1 MSLVMEA
8 TAQSPERRANS
19 SASVPRKGRRTRRSV
34 SSFDIR
40 HARAAEKLC
49 DQEQVISPAL
59 RRPAEPPQACLRYD
73 AETTHL
79 RNDAETAVGR
89 GEEVLDALCGIL
101 HRPAERA
108 HPHLSW
114 LLGGGFWLD

>member
-19 SASVPRKGRRTRRSV
+19 SASVPRKARRTRRSV

-40 HARAAEKLC
+40 HARAVEERR
-49 DQEQVISPAL
+49 DQERVISP
-59 RRPAEPPQACLRYD
+59 EPPQLCLWHDAGATHLRYD
-73 AETTHL
+73 AG
-79 RNDAETAVGR
+79 TAWGR

-108 HPHLSW
+108 
-114 LLGGGFWLD
+114 